1 MNNFDIFNF
10 NNSLKSR
17 INSLGFEKP
26 TLIQEKSIPLIL
38 EGKDVIGL
46 SATGSGKTIAFGSGA
61 VQKSVR
67 GGGVQVLILTPTREL
82 AEQVKVSIAQLSND
96 LKVIAVYGG
105 VSINPQFDDLK
116 KAEIVVATPGRFK
129 DHLERG
135 SVDTSNIKMA
145 VLDEADRMLDMGFI
159 DDIEDILKQIPGG
172 RQTLL
177 FSATIPPPIEKLA
190 NKYLDNPSK
199 VVATRMVDPSKLR
212 QVYYNVRPNQK
223 LSLLVHLLKNDES
236 DLSMVFCN
244 TRRSV
249 DMVTQTL
256 KINKVSCT
264 AIHGGFT
271 QNKRSKSLEMF
282 NDRVK
287 GALICTDVAARG
299 LDIDSVS
306 HVYNFELPPDSNS
319 YVHRIGRTAR
329 AGKEGLVVN
338 LLDDRDHENFGRIEQ
353 GHSEYN
359 IERVDLPSFER
370 VKVVNPN
377 SRFGGRSRGGFRGRR
392 SGGKGSGR
400 SSGRS
405 S

>member
-10 NNSLKSR
+10 NNSLKSK

-38 EGKDVIGL
+38 EGEDVIGL
-46 SATGSGKTIAFGSGA
+46 SATGSGKTIAFGAGA
-61 VQKSVR
+61 VQNSKS
-67 GGGVQVLILTPTREL
+67 GGGIQVLILTPTREL
-82 AEQVKVSIAQLSND
+82 AEQVKVAISQLTNE
-96 LKVIAVYGG
+96 LKVIAIYGG

-135 SVDTSNIKMA
+135 TVNTENIKLV
-145 VLDEADRMLDMGFI
+145 VLDEADRMLDMGFV
-159 DDIEDILKQIPGG
+159 DDIEDILKQVPKD

-190 NKYLDNPSK
+190 NKYLKSPSK
-199 VVATRMVDPSKLR
+199 VVATRMVDPSKLK
-212 QVYYNVRPNQK
+212 QIYYNVRPNQK
-223 LSLLVHLLKNDES
+223 LSLLVHLLKNDDS
-236 DLSMVFCN
+236 DLSMIFCN

-256 KINKVSCT
+256 KANKVSCT

-282 NDRVK
+282 NDRSK

-299 LDIDSVS
+299 LDIDDVS
-306 HVYNFELPPDSNS
+306 HVYNFELPPDTNS

-329 AGKEGLVVN
+329 AGKEGMVIN

-353 GHSEYN
+353 SYSEYN
-359 IERVDLPSFER
+359 IERVEVPEFER

-377 SRFGGRSRGGFRGRR
+377 TKFNRNKSRGFKGRR
-392 SGGKGSGR
+392 R
-400 SSGRS
+400 R
-405 S
+405 